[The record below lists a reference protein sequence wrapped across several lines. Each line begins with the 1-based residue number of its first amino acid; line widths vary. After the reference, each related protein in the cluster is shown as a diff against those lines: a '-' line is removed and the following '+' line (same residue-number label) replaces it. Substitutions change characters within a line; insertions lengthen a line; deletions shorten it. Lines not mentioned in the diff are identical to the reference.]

1 MEQMIT
7 GLGFPIASCL
17 GLAMYVKKQNEQIRE
32 DAKEDK
38 EILMKELQYSREVN
52 SKLLA
57 SNELLAREISTKL
70 DYILEKVGA

>member
-1 MEQMIT
+1 MEQIIAS
-7 GLGFPIASCL
+7 LGFPIASCL
-17 GLAMYVKKQNEQIRE
+17 GLAMYVKRQNDQIRE

-57 SNELLAREISTKL
+57 SNELLAKEVSTKL
-70 DYILEKVGA
+70 DYILEKVEK